1 MSYKALSRMTSPT
14 GPGELPCASLC
25 SVLCSDVLRDGG
37 AEPTELKCF
46 HYFRSGE
53 KITVTPSSKEL
64 LFYPPFMEA
73 TVSGGRCRLRE
84 PMVPFA
90 VIPSPA
96 FKHLFCVVVAVKP
109 SL

>member
-1 MSYKALSRMTSPT
+1 MSYKALSLMTSPT
-14 GPGELPCASLC
+14 GPGELSCASLC
-25 SVLCSDVLRDGG
+25 SVLCSDVLRNRG
-37 AEPTELKCF
+37 AEPTKLRCF

-64 LFYPPFMEA
+64 LFYPPSLEA

-84 PMVPFA
+84 PMAPFA
-90 VIPSPA
+90 VIPSSA